1 MKKKLIHILLL
12 MAMFFAFPEANAQ
25 AQRCGIVNTAF
36 APGERIEYNIFF
48 RMGFIRTQAGRGS
61 ITIEE
66 STFRGQPAYR
76 AQMIM
81 GTTGAIGAIQSF
93 SETSTSFLDKS
104 LRPLLYTSET
114 HERIHTVDRQEFTHI
129 GDQVNI
135 RSVRYRNDV
144 QRFDTLFTANTCTFD
159 YFSIL
164 LFVRNLDFENMNVGD
179 RQHVQFLTGRRLV
192 DMYITFLGT
201 STVRVGRN
209 RHEVYNVSMTV
220 FNDTFT
226 NPTEAISASL
236 SRDANRIPI
245 IINTD
250 LRVGSIR
257 AEMRSASGLRH

>member
-1 MKKKLIHILLL
+1 MKTKITLITLI
-12 MAMFFAFPEANAQ
+12 FASLFTFTDVQ

-36 APGERIEYNIFF
+36 APGERIEYDLFF
-48 RMGFIRTQAGRGS
+48 RMGIIRARAGRGS
-61 ITIEE
+61 ITIQE
-66 STFRGQPAYR
+66 STFRGQPVYR

-81 GTTGAIGAIQSF
+81 GTTGAVDVIQSF

-104 LRPLLYTSET
+104 LRPLQYTRET
-114 HERIHTVDRQEFTHI
+114 HERSHVTETQDFTYT
-129 GDQVNI
+129 GDQINI
-135 RSVRYRNDV
+135 RAVRYINNV
-144 QRFDTLFTANTCTFD
+144 QQFDTLFTANACTFD

-179 RQHVQFLTGRRLV
+179 RRHVQFLTGRRLV
-192 DMYITFLGT
+192 NMYVNFLGT
-201 STVRVGRN
+201 STVRVSGT

-220 FNDTFT
+220 FDDAFT

-236 SRDANRIPI
+236 TRDANRVPV